1 MKSTVLALSASAR
14 LPLGSRRGRTLG
26 LLRVSDLRRNE
37 VRDAVEAHRAAK
49 REEVRREE
57 AAAGRRLT
65 AAELAELRQQVRQQ
79 WTPRQEIVHS
89 AESQPAERMATT
101 PFGDHQQVG
110 GGAAQPAPL
119 SDAPGGRDAFSF
131 FFT

>member
-1 MKSTVLALSASAR
+1 MHSGGTVTLPPRLSIMKSTVLALSALLACLSVPAAAE
-14 LPLGSRRGRTLG
+14 PWG

-49 REEVRREE
+49 REEVRRQE
-57 AAAGRRLT
+57 AAAGRRFT

-101 PFGDHQQVG
+101 PSSATTSRLVV
-110 GGAAQPAPL
+110 APR
-119 SDAPGGRDAFSF
+119 SQRP
-131 FFT
+131 